1 MFQIEKSVA
10 VRGRLVLTIV
20 FSYILPLTTY
30 LLLSSCGGPSVPSV
44 FTQKDQ
50 LPAIYPDYTQVTVPV
65 NMAPLSFE
73 YDGEAD
79 EMVARYAVGN
89 DDIVCN
95 GQPAIDEWH
104 SLAQK
109 AKGNAITVEVYTRN
123 GDQWTRFKPFSIF
136 VSPDSIDPYISYR
149 LIAPSFISYEALTI
163 NQRCLENYDE
173 SVIYDNKLCGFEKD
187 GQCINCHHYQWY
199 NPQRLQ
205 FHARQYQGGTVIA
218 YDGKM
223 KKVNMRNDSIL
234 SAGVYPAWHPWLNLI
249 VYATDKTLQNFHTVN
264 PNKVEVYDEESD
276 IIAYNVETD
285 EVTNLENSDTE
296 FEVFPA
302 WAPDGKA
309 LYYCSAHFERQDTAT
324 TKAKEVQRRFR
335 ELKYSI
341 YRKVFDPDTR
351 QFGPRELVFDAAA
364 RDSSATFP
372 RISPDGRYLL
382 FTMGQYGYFHIW
394 HHDADLWIM
403 DLSGEWR
410 SESGEFATAR
420 RMDEVNSP
428 DTESYH
434 SWSSNGRWI
443 IFSSRRNDGTFTRPF
458 IAHVD
463 KDGHATKPFELPSE
477 DPDYHRQF
485 LRCYNIPEF
494 MKGPVTI
501 TPQAFADVLKG
512 DAVNVKY
519 ASAEKPL

>member
-1 MFQIEKSVA
+1 MFQIENSVA
-10 VRGRLVLTIV
+10 VRVT
-20 FSYILPLTTY
+20 SYLLPLTTY

-341 YRKVFDPDTR
+341 YRKAFDPDTR

-372 RISPDGRYLL
+372 RISPDDRYLL

>member
-1 MFQIEKSVA
+1 MIREFANRKKKGLVKS
-10 VRGRLVLTIV
+10 
-20 FSYILPLTTY
+20 FSPFHLFTFS
-30 LLLSSCGGPSVPSV
+30 LLLMACGGPSVPSE

-341 YRKVFDPDTR
+341 YRKAFDPDTR

-382 FTMGQYGYFHIW
+382 FTMGHYGYFHIW

>member
-1 MFQIEKSVA
+1 MIKKMFQIENSVA
-10 VRGRLVLTIV
+10 VRVT
-20 FSYILPLTTY
+20 SYLLPLTTY

-285 EVTNLENSDTE
+285 EVTNLENCDTE

-341 YRKVFDPDTR
+341 YRKAFDPDTR

-382 FTMGQYGYFHIW
+382 FTMGHYGYFHIW

>member
-1 MFQIEKSVA
+1 MIKKMFQIENSVA
-10 VRGRLVLTIV
+10 VRVT
-20 FSYILPLTTY
+20 SYLLPLTTY

-136 VSPDSIDPYISYR
+136 VSQDSIDPYISYR

-285 EVTNLENSDTE
+285 EVTNLENCDTE

-341 YRKVFDPDTR
+341 YRKAFDPDTR

>member
-1 MFQIEKSVA
+1 M
-10 VRGRLVLTIV
+10 
-20 FSYILPLTTY
+20 
-30 LLLSSCGGPSVPSV
+30 
-44 FTQKDQ
+44 
-50 LPAIYPDYTQVTVPV
+50 
-65 NMAPLSFE
+65 
-73 YDGEAD
+73 
-79 EMVARYAVGN
+79 
-89 DDIVCN
+89 
-95 GQPAIDEWH
+95 
-104 SLAQK
+104 
-109 AKGNAITVEVYTRN
+109 
-123 GDQWTRFKPFSIF
+123 
-136 VSPDSIDPYISYR
+136 
-149 LIAPSFISYEALTI
+149 
-163 NQRCLENYDE
+163 
-173 SVIYDNKLCGFEKD
+173 
-187 GQCINCHHYQWY
+187 
-199 NPQRLQ
+199 Q

-249 VYATDKTLQNFHTVN
+249 VYATDKTLQNFHTTH
-264 PNKVEVYDEESD
+264 PNKIEVYDEESD

-285 EVTNLENSDTE
+285 EVTNLENSDKE

-302 WAPDGKA
+302 WAPDGKM
-309 LYYCSAHFERQDTAT
+309 LYYCSAHFERQDTT
-324 TKAKEVQRRFR
+324 MKRSKEVQARYQ

-341 YRKVFDPDTR
+341 YRKAFNPETR
-351 QFGPRELVFDAAA
+351 QFGPREMVFDAAA

-382 FTMGQYGYFHIW
+382 FTMGHYGYFHIW

-403 DLSGEWR
+403 DLADG
-410 SESGEFATAR
+410 TAR
-420 RMDEVNSP
+420 PFTEVNSP

-443 IFSSRRNDGTFTRPF
+443 IFSSRRNDGSFTRPF

-463 KDGHATKPFELPSE
+463 KSGKATKPFELPSE

-485 LRCYNIPEF
+485 MRSYNIPEF

-519 ASAEKPL
+519 VRAK

>member
-1 MFQIEKSVA
+1 MFQIENSVA
-10 VRGRLVLTIV
+10 VRVT
-20 FSYILPLTTY
+20 SYLLPLTTY

-95 GQPAIDEWH
+95 GGPAIDEWH

-285 EVTNLENSDTE
+285 EVTNLENCDTE

-341 YRKVFDPDTR
+341 YRKAFDPDTR

-382 FTMGQYGYFHIW
+382 FTMGHYGYFHIW

-420 RMDEVNSP
+420 RMNEVNSP

>member
-1 MFQIEKSVA
+1 MFQIENSVA
-10 VRGRLVLTIV
+10 VRVT
-20 FSYILPLTTY
+20 SYLLPLTTY

-341 YRKVFDPDTR
+341 YRKAFDPDTR

>member
-1 MFQIEKSVA
+1 MFQIENSVA
-10 VRGRLVLTIV
+10 VRVT
-20 FSYILPLTTY
+20 SYLLPLTTY

>member
-10 VRGRLVLTIV
+10 VRVT
-20 FSYILPLTTY
+20 SYLLPLTTY

>member
-1 MFQIEKSVA
+1 MFQIENSVA
-10 VRGRLVLTIV
+10 VRVT
-20 FSYILPLTTY
+20 SYLLPLTTY

-109 AKGNAITVEVYTRN
+109 AKSNAITVEVYTRN

-341 YRKVFDPDTR
+341 YRKAFDPDTR

>member
-1 MFQIEKSVA
+1 MFQIENSVA
-10 VRGRLVLTIV
+10 VRVT
-20 FSYILPLTTY
+20 SYLLPLTTY

-285 EVTNLENSDTE
+285 EVTNLENCDTE

-341 YRKVFDPDTR
+341 YRKAFDPDTR

-394 HHDADLWIM
+394 HHNADLWIM

>member
-1 MFQIEKSVA
+1 MIRKFHLLAI
-10 VRGRLVLTIV
+10 
-20 FSYILPLTTY
+20 P
-30 LLLSSCGGPSVPSV
+30 LLLIACGPSVPSK
-44 FTQKDQ
+44 FAQNDQ
-50 LPAIYPDYTQVTVPV
+50 LPTIYPDYTQVTVPV
-65 NMAPLSFE
+65 NIAPLSFL
-73 YDGEAD
+73 YDGQAD
-79 EMVARYAVGN
+79 EMVARYVVGS
-89 DDIVCN
+89 DEIVCN
-95 GQPAIDEWH
+95 GQPPVDEWH

-109 AKGNAITVEVYTRN
+109 AMGNAITVEVYTRN

-205 FHARQYQGGTVIA
+205 FHARQYRGGTLIA

-223 KKVNMRNDSIL
+223 KKVDMRHDSIL
-234 SAGVYPAWHPWLNLI
+234 SAGVYPAWHPQLNLI
-249 VYATDKTLQNFHTVN
+249 VYATDKTMQNFHTVN

-276 IIAYNVETD
+276 LIAYDVETD
-285 EVTNLENSDTE
+285 QVTNLENSDTE

-302 WAPDGKA
+302 WAPDGKT
-309 LYYCSAHFERQDTAT
+309 LYYCSAHFERQDTAI
-324 TKAKEVQRRFR
+324 TKAKEVQKRFQ

-341 YRKVFDPDTR
+341 YRKTFNPDTR

-372 RISPDGRYLL
+372 RISPDGRFLL
-382 FTMGQYGYFHIW
+382 FTMGHYGYFHIW

-403 DLSGEWR
+403 DLTRGTVR
-410 SESGEFATAR
+410 PFT
-420 RMDEVNSP
+420 EVNSP

-458 IAHVD
+458 FAHVD
-463 KDGHATKPFELPSE
+463 ENGHATKPFELPSE

-485 LRCYNIPEF
+485 MRCYNIPEF
-494 MKGPVTI
+494 MTGRVTI

-512 DAVNVKY
+512 DAVSVKY
-519 ASAEKPL
+519 AQAE

>member
-1 MFQIEKSVA
+1 MIKKMFQIENSVA
-10 VRGRLVLTIV
+10 VRVT
-20 FSYILPLTTY
+20 SYLLPLTTY

-285 EVTNLENSDTE
+285 EVTNLENCDTE

-341 YRKVFDPDTR
+341 YRKAFDPDTR

-382 FTMGQYGYFHIW
+382 FTMGHYGYFHIW

-420 RMDEVNSP
+420 RMNEVNSP

>member
-20 FSYILPLTTY
+20 FSYLLPLTTY

-285 EVTNLENSDTE
+285 EVTNLENCDTE

-302 WAPDGKA
+302 WAPDGKV

-341 YRKVFDPDTR
+341 YRKAFDPDTR